1 MSYRGKRTCFA
12 QFLVRCFVSAG
23 LMKFQRG
30 ELAHLSGNFSR
41 HLSGE
46 AASSGSSASGWHLQN
61 MNEDIL
67 YLQNRTLIYLFCKT
81 FSGITRAVSLCSVL
95 SWLSFRPISKCQLN
109 TLLCLHLTPIYLVVF
124 KGSHP
129 VVSHSWISH
138 LEGGFTLRCLQR
150 LSLPDLAT
158 LP

>member
-1 MSYRGKRTCFA
+1 M
-12 QFLVRCFVSAG
+12 RCFVSAG

-67 YLQNRTLIYLFCKT
+67 YLQNRTLISLNLFDFLLRNNFLILVK
-81 FSGITRAVSLCSVL
+81 L
-95 SWLSFRPISKCQLN
+95 SN
-109 TLLCLHLTPIYLVVF
+109 
-124 KGSHP
+124 
-129 VVSHSWISH
+129 
-138 LEGGFTLRCLQR
+138 
-150 LSLPDLAT
+150 D
-158 LP
+158 